1 MYNHSNTLAKPVV
14 HLYTWCK
21 STESKKIN
29 RPKVLGSRGTRARE
43 WFKAWGEKGG
53 TSVWDEEKRGG
64 NSSIV
69 VGRRRNKRE
78 EEEGRARGG
87 GVWVL
92 EEDGGKGMP
101 PFIPRTYDAPMCE
114 NTTTGSWRP
123 PPDLAAVA
131 RFQLWLAPAPFN
143 TRLRTGCLVNLEGR
157 GRRGSRCRKKDII
170 LEEINFTLPLRSS
183 SSLSRE

>member
-78 EEEGRARGG
+78 EEERRARGG
-87 GVWVL
+87 GVGV
-92 EEDGGKGMP
+92 G
-101 PFIPRTYDAPMCE
+101 
-114 NTTTGSWRP
+114 
-123 PPDLAAVA
+123 
-131 RFQLWLAPAPFN
+131 
-143 TRLRTGCLVNLEGR
+143 
-157 GRRGSRCRKKDII
+157 GRRGKGNAPFYTAYVWRAYVWEYHHRK
-170 LEEINFTLPLRSS
+170 LEATAWPCSGRSVSTLASTSPVQHSITYRV
-183 SSLSRE
+183 SREFGGEGEERIEMQKEGYNSRRN